1 MSFFDELKQ
10 PAPRREE
17 PVLTPEEAA
26 ALYTTG
32 PARLAGEAAETG
44 TLEAGKYADLVV
56 LDRDLFT
63 VPHETIRD
71 IRVELTMADG
81 RVTYRRPE
89 SALAPAEGI

>member
-1 MSFFDELKQ
+1 MQRILVIEDENDIRQLL
-10 PAPRREE
+10 RFNLEREGFA
-17 PVLTPEEAA
+17 VLEAA
-26 ALYTTG
+26 DGLGGLHMATSEL
-32 PARLAGEAAETG
+32 P
-44 TLEAGKYADLVV
+44 DLVV